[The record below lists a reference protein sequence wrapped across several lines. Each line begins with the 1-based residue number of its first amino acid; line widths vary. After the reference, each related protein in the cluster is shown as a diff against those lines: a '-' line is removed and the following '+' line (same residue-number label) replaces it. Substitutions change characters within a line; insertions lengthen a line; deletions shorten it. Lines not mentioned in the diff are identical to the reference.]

1 VTGLSIKHIL
11 VPTDFSSTSQAA
23 LEMAAELAR
32 RFDASLTLFHVHQ
45 VPSYL
50 YPDGMM
56 PVPSRLM
63 QDLEA
68 SVVAELTRLAERL
81 QRDGYRVDFRHT
93 IGAPAGEICF
103 AAEELGVDLIVMGTH
118 GRSGLSHMLL
128 GSVAEKVVQKAH
140 CPVLTVHAHEGRAE
154 HAGA

>member
-1 VTGLSIKHIL
+1 MTGLEIKHIL
-11 VPTDFSSTSQAA
+11 VPTDFSSTSEAA
-23 LEMAAELAR
+23 LDLAAELAR

-56 PVPSRLM
+56 PVPSRLL

-81 QRDGYRVDFRHT
+81 EKEGLRVDLRHT
-93 IGAPAGEICF
+93 IGSPAGEICH
-103 AAEELGVDLIVMGTH
+103 AAEELRVDLIVMGTH

-128 GSVAEKVVQKAH
+128 GSVAERVVQKAH
-140 CPVLTVHAHEGRAE
+140 CPVLTVHAREAAAHVPA
-154 HAGA
+154 